1 MMSLRRHV
9 PGWFQALRRLAAD
22 ESGQDLVEYALLL
35 GVITVLCVV
44 AIQTIGT
51 QVAEI
56 YNAVVGIVTP
66 LA

>member
-1 MMSLRRHV
+1 MKKL
-9 PGWFQALRRLAAD
+9 LARFTQ
-22 ESGQDLVEYALLL
+22 EEVGQDLVEYALLL

-66 LA
+66 IA

>member
-1 MMSLRRHV
+1 MKKL
-9 PGWFQALRRLAAD
+9 LARFTQ
-22 ESGQDLVEYALLL
+22 EEVGQDLVEYALLL

>member
-1 MMSLRRHV
+1 MKKLIARFTR
-9 PGWFQALRRLAAD
+9 
-22 ESGQDLVEYALLL
+22 EEIGQDLVEYALLL

-51 QVAEI
+51 QLAEMYDATVA
-56 YNAVVGIVTP
+56 IVTP

>member
-1 MMSLRRHV
+1 MKNLFARFTR
-9 PGWFQALRRLAAD
+9 
-22 ESGQDLVEYALLL
+22 EEIGQDLVEYALLL
-35 GVITVLCVV
+35 GIITVLCVV

-66 LA
+66 IA